1 MELNVSRAEGLHGNV
16 SLDLGHEQGLES
28 AQNPDESCI
37 SDEVRFGGRLDS
49 TTCNH
54 DQKLADKRGDQE

>member
-1 MELNVSRAEGLHGNV
+1 MELSVSGAEGLHGNV
-16 SLDLGHEQGLES
+16 SLDLGHEQGLAG

-37 SDEVRFGGRLDS
+37 SDEVRSGDRLDS
-49 TTCNH
+49 TACNH